1 MMKSDKDYALINLDS
16 EYNLNDD
23 FYSIEQSISKSDNEH
38 KEILFNLTFEN
49 SLLLNHETLDI
60 KEHINDNIT
69 DKRYFIGKKTKADTV
84 KIDNQNNIKK
94 NNNLFQTVIF
104 YITHPVYMYVSII
117 TQNIEKNVWVF

>member
-1 MMKSDKDYALINLDS
+1 MKSDKDYAPINLDS

-60 KEHINDNIT
+60 KEDINDNIT
-69 DKRYFIGKKTKADTV
+69 DKRYFIGKKTKIDTV
-84 KIDNQNNIKK
+84 RIDNQNNIKK
-94 NNNLFQTVIF
+94 NNNLLFHQLKIKKLIV
-104 YITHPVYMYVSII
+104 
-117 TQNIEKNVWVF
+117 